1 MVFYMKKFSL
11 IFLCFLPSCF
21 TSCNLFNKSDKW
33 YEKTQTEFDS
43 ERQLILYKDV
53 CNYDLKVELT
63 YAYFNDKIKQMN
75 EINSLFGAEQE
86 DLSDINYKF
95 SVYNYGGSIKLCNAY
110 IDDAFIQD
118 FTDILHIQVIKPSD
132 VISIRNT
139 YNDEKYG
146 DYSIANINDGK
157 NIINDVFVTPLSLKA
172 INNEEESGFILII
185 FYAEEIHKAMK
196 VLFYTDRVICD
207 LAEKYPLKILE
218 NTITGG
224 LNLKSLKNGP
234 GRFWF
239 DVNP

>member
-1 MVFYMKKFSL
+1 MKRLSVLLACSL
-11 IFLCFLPSCF
+11 SFFF

-53 CNYDLKVELT
+53 SNYDLKVELT
-63 YAYFNDKIKQMN
+63 YAVFNDKIKQMN

-86 DLSDINYKF
+86 DLSDINYQF
-95 SVYNYGGSIKLCNAY
+95 SFYNYGGSIKLCNAY

-146 DYSIANINDGK
+146 DYGIANINDGQ

-172 INNEEESGFILII
+172 INHEEKSGFILVV
-185 FYAEEIHKAMK
+185 FYAEEIQKAMK

-207 LAEKYPLKILE
+207 LAEKYPSKILE

>member
-1 MVFYMKKFSL
+1 MKRRNIL
-11 IFLCFLPSCF
+11 LLCFLLLFS
-21 TSCNLFNKSDKW
+21 TSCNLFNKSDNW

-63 YAYFNDKIKQMN
+63 YAIFNDKIKQKN

-86 DLSDINYKF
+86 DLTDINYQF

-110 IDDAFIQD
+110 IDDVFIRD
-118 FTDILHIQVIKPSD
+118 FTNILHIQVIKPSD

-146 DYSIANINDGK
+146 DYGIANINDGQ
-157 NIINDVFVTPLSLKA
+157 NLINNVFVTPLSLKA

-185 FYAEEIHKAMK
+185 FYAEEIQKAMK
-196 VLFYTDRVICD
+196 VLFYTDKVICD
-207 LAEKYPLKILE
+207 LAEKYPSKILE

-239 DVNP
+239 DVNL